1 MAGIE
6 QAGSSDDM
14 RTYVFGQHIIKAT
27 QVFFKTPLSFGIVNR
42 MPVQPGHVLVCPL
55 RKVER
60 FRDMTSDEVSD
71 MFLSVHTIAKAL
83 EVHYEVTAMSVGLQ
97 DGADAGQ
104 SVKHVHIHIVPRRKG
119 DFKNNDDI
127 YPLRMKSINNLL
139 RGPCNLPVQLGLI
152 QLRRLPS
159 ADVSQQNCC
168 KGGTPSP

>member
-127 YPLRMKSINNLL
+127 YPLLEKNDHVAFDASSTRERRTEEDMFEEAIRL
-139 RGPCNLPVQLGLI
+139 RKLFPEMYTKDL
-152 QLRRLPS
+152 
-159 ADVSQQNCC
+159 
-168 KGGTPSP
+168 